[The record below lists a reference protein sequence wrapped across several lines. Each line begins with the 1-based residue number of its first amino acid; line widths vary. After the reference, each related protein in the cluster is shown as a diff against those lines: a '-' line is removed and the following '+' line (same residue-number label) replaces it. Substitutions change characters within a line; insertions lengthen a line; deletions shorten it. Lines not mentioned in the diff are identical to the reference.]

1 MQEVLCIMIV
11 EDDRSLSGEIC
22 DFLERWGI
30 VR

>member
-22 DFLERWGI
+22 DFWSGGGI